1 MSETHPLPE
10 TDRRARLLAL
20 KLRALVRDHTGA
32 PDDAL
37 PTESFAPGAAL
48 RHGDD
53 AWALLEPST
62 DDGRGL
68 GAALIWASRSRA
80 SSLNVITEL
89 GSGVLARRA
98 AEFTL
103 PTAVWRV
110 DGRAL
115 VAAEVAAFA
124 PLAEPSAAH
133 LAFVADIT
141 KAGAVPAIEHGV
153 VAGEVRGLE
162 VCRVV
167 DASPGGGVGPDGPVV
182 RLEVGAGA
190 HDREAF
196 AIMHGDVPTHEALS
210 GVVGAVAGA
219 RAVHSPAHPLNRLS
233 QERFLRWRL
242 EQEPWLVDL
251 ASVEPAPPPVPRR
264 NLKDRTPCSALGR
277 RLDGTP
283 VVVVCSVGV
292 DLDLMP
298 YAADARLA
306 AAAWGMMRGHELGV
320 WATGDGLD
328 VVVAL
333 PPRDIV
339 PATMELAGLLRHA
352 VTLASV
358 AVSSASGA

>member
-1 MSETHPLPE
+1 MSELQTSPE
-10 TDRRARLLAL
+10 SDRRARLLAI

-32 PDDAL
+32 PDDTLGTEPFAL
-37 PTESFAPGAAL
+37 GAAI
-48 RHGDD
+48 RHGDA
-53 AWALLEPST
+53 AWVLLEPST

-68 GAALIWASRSRA
+68 GAALIWAGRAGA
-80 SSLNVITEL
+80 SSLHVVAEDGT
-89 GSGVLARRA
+89 GVLARRA

-103 PTAVWRV
+103 PTTVWLA
-110 DGRAL
+110 DGRQL
-115 VAAEVAAFA
+115 VAAEPA
-124 PLAEPSAAH
+124 PFGPLPEARAEH
-133 LAFVADIT
+133 LAFVTDI
-141 KAGAVPAIEHGV
+141 KNAGAVPIIEHGV

-167 DASPGGGVGPDGPVV
+167 DADGPDGPVV
-182 RLEVGAGA
+182 RLEVGAGV

-196 AIMHGDVPTHEALS
+196 AIMHGDVPTYEALS
-210 GVVGAVAGA
+210 GVVGAVADV
-219 RAVHSPAHPLNRLS
+219 RDVDSPAHPLNRLS
-233 QERFLRWRL
+233 PERFLRWRL

-251 ASVEPAPPPVPRR
+251 ASVEASPPPVPRR

-292 DLDLMP
+292 DLDLIP

-306 AAAWGMMRGHELGV
+306 AAAWGKMRGDEPGV
-320 WATGDGLD
+320 GAAARPGDGQDGAVLD

-333 PPRDIV
+333 PPRDVV
-339 PATMELAGLLRHA
+339 PATTELAGMLRHS

-358 AVSSASGA
+358 ASA